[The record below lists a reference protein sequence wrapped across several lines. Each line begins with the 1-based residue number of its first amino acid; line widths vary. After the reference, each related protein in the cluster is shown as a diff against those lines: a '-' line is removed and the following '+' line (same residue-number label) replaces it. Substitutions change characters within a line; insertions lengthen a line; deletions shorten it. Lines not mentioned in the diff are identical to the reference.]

1 MAYNEQLI
9 FFEKLMKN
17 IHIQCLILSSA
28 DETVPDYDMGFRKI
42 IGVEF
47 DFNSLTKNLFN
58 NLKENKI
65 YRVTDEFYCN
75 YFTLKLPN
83 TQPEQILLV
92 GPFMTD
98 VPKQNLL
105 LELCEKFSI
114 PPQHLGHLQKA
125 FSYIPTLLDEAI
137 LITAMH
143 TLGETL
149 WGDLKIFIRA
159 LLISMS
165 LHLLYLY

>member
-1 MAYNEQLI
+1 MPYNEQLI

-75 YFTLKLPN
+75 YFTLPSPRI
-83 TQPEQILLV
+83 Q
-92 GPFMTD
+92 
-98 VPKQNLL
+98 
-105 LELCEKFSI
+105 
-114 PPQHLGHLQKA
+114 
-125 FSYIPTLLDEAI
+125 
-137 LITAMH
+137 
-143 TLGETL
+143 
-149 WGDLKIFIRA
+149 
-159 LLISMS
+159 
-165 LHLLYLY
+165 